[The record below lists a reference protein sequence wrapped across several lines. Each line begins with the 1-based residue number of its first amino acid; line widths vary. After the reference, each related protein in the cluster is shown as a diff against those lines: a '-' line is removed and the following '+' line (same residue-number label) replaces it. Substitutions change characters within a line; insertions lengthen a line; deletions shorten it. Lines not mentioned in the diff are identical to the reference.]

1 MYTAIL
7 FLNGGDDDN
16 NSDSTTSDAADA
28 DRPRVRGGEFAWLDK
43 ASDRF
48 DMANSAAWAAHGVEV
63 VRPKCGRALAMT
75 TTVGAAD
82 ALLSIVHSPVNLVV
96 NHN

>member
-16 NSDSTTSDAADA
+16 TADSTSDAADA

-48 DMANSAAWAAHGVEV
+48 DMASSAAWAAHGVEV

-75 TTVGAAD
+75 TTVGAVD
-82 ALLSIVHSPVNLVV
+82 AILNIVQSSVDLVV